1 MIPIYVPAQVH
12 YRPKVEHHILV
23 ESGSNWDMASVALVT
38 PIVEL
43 RSPVVVKVVTKHAD
57 APKEA
62 DPAAAAH
69 PAVNAPVYLKIDLHF
84 TGSTAALV
92 PSDKTKILKINKS
105 TPLFIRASS
114 TQAGLAASRLCRVR
128 ASVVASMLRAYGY
141 QVTELPANCS
151 VVATAAPIEVL
162 TYHPAA

>member
-12 YRPKVEHHILV
+12 YKPKVEHHILV

-43 RSPVVVKVVTKHAD
+43 RSPVVVKVITKHAG
-57 APKEA
+57 AHKAAE
-62 DPAAAAH
+62 PATATH
-69 PAVNAPVYLKIDLHF
+69 PTINVPVHLKIDLHF
-84 TGSTAALV
+84 KGFTAALTA
-92 PSDKTKILKINKS
+92 SDKTKVLKINKS
-105 TPLFIRASS
+105 TPVFIRASS
-114 TQAGLAASRLCRVR
+114 TQAGLTASRLCHVR

-151 VVATAAPIEVL
+151 VAATAAPIEVL